1 MFAIAALPKSLRP
14 PSHGAWFIRRFRA
27 ARDAVRIAR
36 SGLFPTVSV
45 SPSIVSSR
53 AALTGTAGVQN
64 FKPSSRTAFNLPVD
78 LSYQADLWGS
88 IRRNVAAGSATAQA
102 SAAQLENAKLV
113 FHAELVQDYFEL
125 RGADTDRD
133 LLDRTVKSYE
143 VYLQLTQ
150 DRHKAGVASGGDV
163 AQAET
168 QLATARAQS
177 VDLGVAR
184 AQFEHAIAIL
194 TGRPPATLSIP
205 IAT

>member
-14 PSHGAWFIRRFRA
+14 PSHGAWFIRRLLAAAVALPLTACSVGPKYQRPSAPIPAAYKETPPENQKEAGEWKPAAPSDATPRGKWWTVYNDPELNALEEQVSISNQNILAAEAQFRA

-88 IRRNVAAGSATAQA
+88 IHSSKIISSCAAPTPTATCW
-102 SAAQLENAKLV
+102 
-113 FHAELVQDYFEL
+113 
-125 RGADTDRD
+125 
-133 LLDRTVKSYE
+133 
-143 VYLQLTQ
+143 
-150 DRHKAGVASGGDV
+150 
-163 AQAET
+163 
-168 QLATARAQS
+168 
-177 VDLGVAR
+177 
-184 AQFEHAIAIL
+184 
-194 TGRPPATLSIP
+194 TGRSSRTKFISN
-205 IAT
+205 